1 MTLSELTEVSVNYGA
16 LLLLFVQVEVQ
27 DDFIAA
33 AAAAASI
40 GRFVSECGTSRN
52 FKRFHG
58 L

>member
-33 AAAAASI
+33 AASI